1 MKLIN
6 KQLETNVNNELM
18 LAKLAENLNLDF
30 ITDGSNIKKIADTYS
45 NEHTQFANVVDQ
57 TIATGYVSTMPSEY
71 LDLFGRQYNLH
82 RRRYNNIVILSNTEA
97 VSVKINKDQALVTAL
112 DGPTQV
118 LSANTVIYSNDN
130 FMVTNIDNVY
140 FNTINDTVNLS
151 VRLTLS
157 SEASYFVIKEE
168 TEFTIA
174 SNNSIVS
181 TILPYLD
188 LTFNRSIGLASIEET
203 EDDYKAR
210 IYEGTYVAH
219 NGANSLISSITKEV
233 PLLHSIEV
241 DNYLEGRPITYIYP
255 YTKRLILSGN
265 DNLIET
271 FIGPMIETSL
281 SNKVIYGQ
289 LVKVIPPH
297 PVVCNLFISFNTDTR
312 PTVSYLDNICLNLN
326 DYFYTDKLITK
337 QTLFT
342 YINNYLTDYKL
353 KQEDYRFEFTSPH
366 ISEEVFNLANEGEDV
381 VLPKG
386 RFLFLNSIQEEV

>member
-1 MKLIN
+1 
-6 KQLETNVNNELM
+6 
-18 LAKLAENLNLDF
+18 
-30 ITDGSNIKKIADTYS
+30 
-45 NEHTQFANVVDQ
+45 
-57 TIATGYVSTMPSEY
+57 
-71 LDLFGRQYNLH
+71 
-82 RRRYNNIVILSNTEA
+82 
-97 VSVKINKDQALVTAL
+97 
-112 DGPTQV
+112 
-118 LSANTVIYSNDN
+118 
-130 FMVTNIDNVY
+130 MVTNIDNVY

-157 SEASYFVIKEE
+157 SESSYFVIKEE

-297 PVVCNLFISFNTDTR
+297 PVVCNLFITFSTDTK
-312 PTVSYLDNICLNLN
+312 PTASYLDNICLNLN
-326 DYFYTDKLITK
+326 EYFYTDKLITR
-337 QTLFT
+337 QTLFA

-353 KQEDYRFEFTSPH
+353 KQEDYRFEFTSPY